1 MQGQP
6 PRLSGRAP
14 LDQFALETG
23 KLTSSAPG
31 SKIRQMHSRLRKDA
45 GTRALPQEL
54 RLVMESTFL
63 PRVDDHE
70 FRSLVNLRQTLLL
83 LAETIDYE
91 GFIAI

>member
-1 MQGQP
+1 
-6 PRLSGRAP
+6 
-14 LDQFALETG
+14 
-23 KLTSSAPG
+23 
-31 SKIRQMHSRLRKDA
+31 MHSRLRKDA

-63 PRVDDHE
+63 RRVDDHE
-70 FRSLVNLRQTLLL
+70 FRPLANLRQALLL

>member
-1 MQGQP
+1 M
-6 PRLSGRAP
+6 
-14 LDQFALETG
+14 
-23 KLTSSAPG
+23 K
-31 SKIRQMHSRLRKDA
+31 
-45 GTRALPQEL
+45 
-54 RLVMESTFL
+54 STFL